1 MLSYKNTFYKP
12 DSIFKKI
19 LKLDWFLLFVVSIIC
34 TIGVGA
40 LYSAGDGSLKP
51 WALNHFYKII
61 LGFFVVSVGGLGT
74 PPINPTVVIANGAP
88 VYASSQVYCV

>member
-1 MLSYKNTFYKP
+1 MSVKP
-12 DSIFKKI
+12 LLVTVNLAILPSSTSTSSI
-19 LKLDWFLLFVVSIIC
+19 
-34 TIGVGA
+34 
-40 LYSAGDGSLKP
+40 LYT
-51 WALNHFYKII
+51 I